1 MKRSAKAALLS
12 GLLFPGIG
20 HLYLR
25 QRRRG
30 WALVAIALAA
40 LAVITGIATQQAL
53 TVVDSITAGDVPLD
67 STSIEQ
73 AIEASSSQSD
83 DFVANFCWVILAGCW
98 LFGIVDSYR
107 VGAGQDKLDLQT
119 K

>member
-1 MKRSAKAALLS
+1 MLS

-30 WALVAIALAA
+30 WALLATALAA
-40 LAVITGIATQQAL
+40 FSVMTTIATQQAL
-53 TVVDSITAGDVPLD
+53 LVVDSITSGNVSLD
-67 STSIEQ
+67 SASIEQ
-73 AIEASSSQSD
+73 AVEASSSQSD
-83 DFVANFCWVILAGCW
+83 DFVANSCLALLVGCW

-107 VGAGQDKLDLQT
+107 VGAEQDKLGMHT

>member
-1 MKRSAKAALLS
+1 MKRSTKAALLS

-30 WALVAIALAA
+30 WALLATALAA
-40 LAVITGIATQQAL
+40 FSVMITIATQQAL
-53 TVVDSITAGDVPLD
+53 TVVDSITAGGVPLD
-67 STSIEQ
+67 SASIEQ
-73 AIEASSSQSD
+73 AVEASSSQSG
-83 DFVANFCWVILAGCW
+83 DFVANFCLAVLVGCW
-98 LFGIVDSYR
+98 LFGIVDSFR
-107 VGAGQDKLDLQT
+107 LGAEHNKPGMQT